1 MNIAER
7 HVNDGFVYVV
17 VAVSIDFPFHG
28 HLGHIRVANEGDGER
43 ERGSYVPNIHTIVKI
58 VKELGNL
65 HSCQAYFSSA
75 NYSTSS
81 SCGSIFYFRETF
93 PVQLSLLLPY

>member
-28 HLGHIRVANEGDGER
+28 HLGHIRVANEGDG
-43 ERGSYVPNIHTIVKI
+43 
-58 VKELGNL
+58 
-65 HSCQAYFSSA
+65 
-75 NYSTSS
+75 
-81 SCGSIFYFRETF
+81 
-93 PVQLSLLLPY
+93 